1 MRIGVK
7 KVLTTKEI
15 KDGSDNQIRNGLK
28 ECEVDEIEDIMRHD
42 IFHSTLD
49 WQTKEELEEAAVL
62 AYLALKEI
70 EDE

>member
-1 MRIGVK
+1 MK
-7 KVLTTKEI
+7 CKSNLTMNEMIRSATDCKEW
-15 KDGSDNQIRNGLK
+15 
-28 ECEVDEIEDIMRHD
+28 EVDAIEDIMRYD
-42 IFHSTLD
+42 IFRSTLD

>member
-1 MRIGVK
+1 MIEE
-7 KVLTTKEI
+7 LDI
-15 KDGSDNQIRNGLK
+15 DSFISQ

>member
-1 MRIGVK
+1 M
-7 KVLTTKEI
+7 
-15 KDGSDNQIRNGLK
+15 DQIIRSATGCK

-42 IFHSTLD
+42 IFHPTLD

-62 AYLALKEI
+62 AYLALKES